1 MSVPPQGPP
10 PGWPPPQGP
19 PQWGPPQGP
28 PPGGPPP
35 WGPAQGQPQWGASPP
50 HWPPPQGQPWAPP
63 TAPRP
68 PSKNT
73 GLIVGLVAAA
83 VVVVVVVV
91 LGLLVVRSGSDEVSD
106 EQRLANATT
115 ATDASDFNVVCEDGS
130 VSNAAAY
137 RKPYTI
143 AAFRQTTGLIG
154 RDVIWTGVTLEGSY
168 AADDAKWSEINAVA
182 CVSRV
187 AGSEV
192 KSGTCEFDDGEVADH
207 YAVEYEITVHEAKS
221 GRAVENLGTVNGPA
235 TDCPFMATVESD
247 DPRIY
252 GSPDPAAVDAELAEF
267 AAG

>member
-1 MSVPPQGPP
+1 
-10 PGWPPPQGP
+10 
-19 PQWGPPQGP
+19 PQWGPAQGP
-28 PPGGPPP
+28 P
-35 WGPAQGQPQWGASPP
+35 QGQPQWGAPPP

-73 GLIVGLVAAA
+73 GLIIGLVAAA

-106 EQRLANATT
+106 EQRAANATT
-115 ATDASDFNVVCEDGS
+115 ATGASDFDVVCGDGS

-137 RKPYTI
+137 REPYTI
-143 AAFRQTTGLIG
+143 AAFRQTTGMFG
-154 RDVIWTGVTLEGSY
+154 GEDWTTVTLEGSY
-168 AADDAKWSEINAVA
+168 SADDKRWSTINAVA
-182 CVSRV
+182 CVTRV
-187 AGSEV
+187 EGTEV

-221 GRAVENLGTVNGPA
+221 GRVVENLGTVNGPA

-252 GSPDPAAVDAELAEF
+252 GSPDTAAVDAKLAEF

>member
-28 PPGGPPP
+28 PPGGPPQ
-35 WGPAQGQPQWGASPP
+35 WGPPQGPPQWGSPPP
-50 HWPPPQGQPWAPP
+50 HWPPPQGHPWGPP
-63 TAPRP
+63 SAPRP

-73 GLIVGLVAAA
+73 GPIIGLVAA

-91 LGLLVVRSGSDEVSD
+91 VLGVVIVGSGSAGVSD
-106 EQRLANATT
+106 EQRAANATT
-115 ATDASDFNVVCEDGS
+115 ATDVSDFDVVCGEGS

-137 RKPYTI
+137 QEPYTI
-143 AAFRQTTGLIG
+143 VAFRQTTGLFG
-154 RDVIWTGVTLEGSY
+154 GDDTWTGVTLEGSY
-168 AADDAKWSEINAVA
+168 AADDEKWSAINAVA

-187 AGSEV
+187 DGTEV

-207 YAVEYEITVHEAKS
+207 YAVDYEITVHEAKS
-221 GRAVENLGTVNGPA
+221 GRVVENLGTVNGPA

-247 DPRIY
+247 DPRVY
-252 GSPDPAAVDAELAEF
+252 GSPDAAAVDAKLAEF